1 MPDSSSKKEES
12 HLVRERIESSDVDL
26 DNLSLYDLVQIYF
39 YLVDH
44 QDDVNLTTDE
54 DA

>member
-1 MPDSSSKKEES
+1 MPDPSSKTEES
-12 HLVRERIESSDVDL
+12 RLFRERIESSDVDL
-26 DNLSLYDLVQIYF
+26 DGLSLYDLVQIYF

-44 QDDVNLTTDE
+44 QDNNYLTTDE